1 MNFQHQ
7 QRHPHQPQHPR
18 IRDAARSAFGFLLLG
33 LASLSVTPAQAQAQ
47 APSYPSKPIRL
58 VVPYPPGGMSE
69 SVARVVMPRL
79 GEVLGQQILLDSKPG
94 AGGNLGTELVARAA
108 PDGYTLLL
116 NDVGTMAIN
125 AALNPAVRYDALK
138 GFAPVTML
146 AYSPFVLAG
155 SPQLAAKSLA
165 ELIVY
170 ARANPGKLNFAFGG
184 QGSSPHLTGVALAA
198 ELGIEWTS
206 IPMKGGGDAL
216 IAVAGNHADFLIAGL
231 SSTLPHIKSGR
242 LKALAVANE
251 VRIATL
257 PEVPT
262 VAEAAK
268 LPGFVGAT
276 WQGVLAPPGTPRAI
290 IETLNQAIRRVVAM
304 PEVAEQLSSIGAIVA
319 VGTPEQLSSWMQ
331 TQKLRWEGLGRDKGI
346 TLE

>member
-1 MNFQHQ
+1 MDLSRFL
-7 QRHPHQPQHPR
+7 RTGLCALALALFG
-18 IRDAARSAFGFLLLG
+18 IVFISVAR
-33 LASLSVTPAQAQAQ
+33 AQN
-47 APSYPSKPIRL
+47 YPTKPVRL
-58 VVPYPPGGMSE
+58 IVPYPPGGMSD
-69 SVARVVMPRL
+69 SLARVVMPRL
-79 GEVLGQQILLDSKPG
+79 GELLGQQIVVESKPG
-94 AGGNLGTELVARAA
+94 AGGNLGTEVVVRAA

-125 AALNPAVRYDALK
+125 AALNPSLRYDPLK
-138 GFAPVTML
+138 DLAPVTML

-165 ELIVY
+165 ELIAY

-198 ELGIEWTS
+198 ELGIEWTY
-206 IPMKGGGDAL
+206 IAMKGGGDAI
-216 IAVAGNHADFLIAGL
+216 IAVAGNHADFLFAGV

-242 LKALAVANE
+242 LKALAVAGE
-251 VRIATL
+251 TRISAL
-257 PEVPT
+257 PDVPT

-276 WQGVLAPPGTPRAI
+276 WQGILAPPGTPRAI
-290 IETLNQAIRRVVAM
+290 IDTLNGAIRKVVAM
-304 PEVAEQLSSIGAIVA
+304 PQVTEQLNTLGAIVA
-319 VGTPEQLSSWMQ
+319 VGTPEQLTAWMQ
-331 TQKLRWEGLGRDKGI
+331 TEKVRWEKLGKAKGI

>member
-1 MNFQHQ
+1 MTTDIAHFLRQGLGALALALFAVAFVS
-7 QRHPHQPQHPR
+7 
-18 IRDAARSAFGFLLLG
+18 AAR
-33 LASLSVTPAQAQAQ
+33 AQ
-47 APSYPSKPIRL
+47 SYPTKPVRL
-58 VVPYPPGGMSE
+58 IVPYPPGGMSD
-69 SVARVVMPRL
+69 SLARVVMPRL
-79 GEVLGQQILLDSKPG
+79 GEVLGQQIVVESKPG
-94 AGGNLGTELVARAA
+94 AGGNLGTEVVMRTA

-125 AALNPAVRYDALK
+125 AALNPSLRYDPLK
-138 GFAPVTML
+138 DLAPVTML

-165 ELIVY
+165 ELIAY

-198 ELGIEWTS
+198 ELGVEWTNVA
-206 IPMKGGGDAL
+206 MKGGGDAI
-216 IAVAGNHADFLIAGL
+216 IAVAGNHADFLFAGV

-242 LKALAVANE
+242 LKALAVAGE
-251 VRIATL
+251 QRISAL

-262 VAEAAK
+262 VSEAAN

-276 WQGVLAPPGTPRAI
+276 WQGILAPPGTPRAI
-290 IETLNQAIRRVVAM
+290 VDTLNGAIRKVVAM
-304 PEVAEQLSSIGAIVA
+304 PQVTEQLNTLGAIVA
-319 VGTPEQLSSWMQ
+319 VGTPEQLTAWMQ
-331 TQKLRWEGLGRDKGI
+331 TEKVRWEKLGKAKGI

>member
-1 MNFQHQ
+1 MNFQYQ
-7 QRHPHQPQHPR
+7 QRHPHPHQR
-18 IRDAARSAFGFLLLG
+18 IRDAARWAFGCLLLG
-33 LASLSVTPAQAQAQ
+33 LVSLSVTPGQAQAQ
-47 APSYPSKPIRL
+47 TPSYPTKPIRL

-165 ELIVY
+165 ELIAY

-242 LKALAVANE
+242 LKALAVAND

-276 WQGVLAPPGTPRAI
+276 WQGVLAPLGTPRAI

-304 PEVAEQLSSIGAIVA
+304 PEVAEQLRSMGAIVA
-319 VGTPEQLSSWMQ
+319 VGTPEQTTAWMQ
-331 TQKLRWEGLGRDKGI
+331 AQKLRWEGLGRDKGI

>member
-1 MNFQHQ
+1 MDLSRFL
-7 QRHPHQPQHPR
+7 RTGLCALALALFG
-18 IRDAARSAFGFLLLG
+18 IAFISGAR
-33 LASLSVTPAQAQAQ
+33 AQN
-47 APSYPSKPIRL
+47 YPTKPIRL
-58 VVPYPPGGMSE
+58 IVPYPPGGMSD
-69 SVARVVMPRL
+69 SLARVVMPRL
-79 GEVLGQQILLDSKPG
+79 GEVLGQQIVVESKPG
-94 AGGNLGTELVARAA
+94 AGGNLGTEVVVRAA

-125 AALNPAVRYDALK
+125 AALNPSLRYDPLK
-138 GFAPVTML
+138 DLAPVTML

-165 ELIVY
+165 ELIAY

-198 ELGIEWTS
+198 ELGIEWTY
-206 IPMKGGGDAL
+206 IAMKGGGDAI
-216 IAVAGNHADFLIAGL
+216 IAVAGNHADFLFAGV

-242 LKALAVANE
+242 LKALAVAGE
-251 VRIATL
+251 TRISAL
-257 PEVPT
+257 PDVPT

-276 WQGVLAPPGTPRAI
+276 WQGILAPPGTPRAI
-290 IETLNQAIRRVVAM
+290 IDTLNGAIRKVVAM
-304 PEVAEQLSSIGAIVA
+304 PQVTEQLNTLGAIVA
-319 VGTPEQLSSWMQ
+319 VGTPEQLTAWMQ
-331 TQKLRWEGLGRDKGI
+331 TEKVRWEKLGKAKGI